1 MAHGNRT
8 MKNYIRTYHY
18 LGVIGLICL
27 CIMACKPQKE
37 SAVASASPGTGQS
50 TEVVEWR
57 FPEQIPETPM
67 GETIRYGRELIA
79 NTDQYL
85 GPAAKDPALRLAGNQ
100 LSCKNCHLGKGTRA
114 NAIGF
119 VGISHRYPAYYAPLD
134 KAVTLAERI
143 NACFV
148 RSLNG
153 QDLPLEGQEMT
164 AMLAYLNWLSEEIPV
179 GANLAEAGLPEI
191 EIPARAADPKVGQ
204 ELYTY
209 HCAACHG
216 EQGLG
221 QKEDG
226 NQTGYVFPPLWG
238 PDSYGSGSNM
248 ARQLIATRYIKANM
262 PLGRPVL
269 TTGQAY
275 DIAAYMNTQKRPDF
289 VGEDYPNLSTK
300 PVDVP
305 YPPYKDQAS
314 AEQHLLG
321 PFGPLLELHPAA
333 TDAP

>member
-1 MAHGNRT
+1 
-8 MKNYIRTYHY
+8 MKNYISTLHA
-18 LGVIGLICL
+18 LSITGLICL
-27 CIMACKPQKE
+27 GLMACKTQDQGAPPSSTSPASDSSPQ
-37 SAVASASPGTGQS
+37 
-50 TEVVEWR
+50 VVEWR
-57 FPEQIPETPM
+57 FPDQIPETPS
-67 GETIRYGRELIA
+67 GKVIRYGRELISD
-79 NTDQYL
+79 TPTYL
-85 GPAAKDPALRLAGNQ
+85 GPNAEDPALRLAGNQ
-100 LSCKNCHLGKGTRA
+100 LSCSNCHLGKGTRA

-153 QDLPLEGQEMT
+153 KELPLEGKEMT
-164 AMLAYLNWLSEEIPV
+164 AMLAYFNWLSEEIPV
-179 GANLAEAGLPEI
+179 TATLAESGLPEI
-191 EIPARAADPKVGQ
+191 EPPARAADLTAGK

-216 EQGLG
+216 DQGLG
-221 QKEDG
+221 QKKDG
-226 NQTGYVFPPLWG
+226 KQAGYVFPPLWG
-238 PDSYGSGSNM
+238 PDSYSSGSNL

-275 DIAAYMNTQKRPDF
+275 DIAAYMNAQPRPALASA
-289 VGEDYPNLSTK
+289 GKDYPNPATK

-305 YPPYKDQAS
+305 YPPYSDQAPL
-314 AEQHLLG
+314 EQHKLG
-321 PFGPLLELHPAA
+321 PFGPLLELYPTAS
-333 TDAP
+333 DAP